1 MRKLSSVTSGITL
14 CLIAASLICGC
25 TDSGSRVDS
34 TTATAAATATPTT
47 APINVENVTVQTVPI
62 DDIEIAYK
70 EFGDGPPL
78 VLIMGYAGT
87 MDMWDVP
94 VLQGLA
100 RDYRVVVFDNRGMGL
115 STSSEK
121 DYTISLFANDTAAF
135 MEAIGIEKAHI
146 LGWSMGADIALALA
160 HEHPERVDKLILY
173 AADPGGDESVPMDP
187 EVEKA
192 LLNTTGTAEERG
204 MRLLSLLF
212 PADWMAQHPNT
223 EEYFPNVTESTPAE
237 NIARQG
243 EAMGARKGVS
253 AWLGTVTQPTLL
265 IVGNQDIL
273 AQPANSFYIGE
284 RIPSASVVQIRGG
297 GHGVMYQYPEDFVSV
312 VGMFLELGEG

>member
-1 MRKLSSVTSGITL
+1 MRKFSPVTSGITL
-14 CLIAASLICGC
+14 CLIAACLICGC
-25 TDSGSRVDS
+25 TDTGAPADI
-34 TTATAAATATPTT
+34 TGTATAATPLTAD
-47 APINVENVTVQTVPI
+47 PIDIENVTVQTASV
-62 DDIEIAYK
+62 DDIQIAYK

-87 MDMWDVP
+87 MDMWDVR
-94 VLQGLA
+94 VLQELA
-100 RDYRVVVFDNRGMGL
+100 RHYRVVVFDNRGMGL

-121 DYTISLFANDTAAF
+121 EYTISLFANDTAAF
-135 MEAIGIEKAHI
+135 MEAIGREKAHI
-146 LGWSMGADIALALA
+146 LGWSMGSDIALALT

-192 LLNTTGTAEERG
+192 LLNTSGTPMERG

-212 PADWMAQHPNT
+212 PSDWMAQHPSP

-265 IVGNQDIL
+265 IVGDQDIL
-273 AQPANSFYIGE
+273 ARPANSFYIGE

-297 GHGVMYQYPEDFVSV
+297 GHGVMYQYPEDFTDIVLT
-312 VGMFLELGEG
+312 FLELEQW

>member
-1 MRKLSSVTSGITL
+1 MRKLSPVTSIIAL
-14 CLIAASLICGC
+14 CLIAACLICGC
-25 TDSGSRVDS
+25 TDTGAPADI
-34 TTATAAATATPTT
+34 TTTATATPT
-47 APINVENVTVQTVPI
+47 ADPIDIENVTVRTVAV

-87 MDMWDVP
+87 MDMWDVR
-94 VLQGLA
+94 VLQELA

-121 DYTISLFANDTAAF
+121 EYTISLFANDTADF
-135 MEAIGIEKAHI
+135 MEAIGIEKAHV
-146 LGWSMGADIALALA
+146 LGWSMGADVALALA
-160 HEHPERVDKLILY
+160 HEHPERVEKLILY
-173 AADPGGDESVPMDP
+173 ASDPGGNESVPMDP
-187 EVEKA
+187 EVEKT
-192 LLNTTGTAEERG
+192 LLNTSGTPMERG

-212 PADWMAQHPNT
+212 PSDWMAQNPNP
-223 EEYFPNVTESTPAE
+223 EGYFPNVTESTPPD

-243 EAMGARKGVS
+243 EAMGARTGVS

-265 IVGNQDIL
+265 IVGDQDIL
-273 AQPANSFYIGE
+273 AQPANSFYIGQ

-297 GHGVMYQYPEDFVSV
+297 GHGVMYQYPEDFTDIVRT
-312 VGMFLELGEG
+312 FLELEQW

>member
-121 DYTISLFANDTAAF
+121 DYTNSRNI
-135 MEAIGIEKAHI
+135 
-146 LGWSMGADIALALA
+146 
-160 HEHPERVDKLILY
+160 P
-173 AADPGGDESVPMDP
+173 
-187 EVEKA
+187 
-192 LLNTTGTAEERG
+192 TTLTKSSG
-204 MRLLSLLF
+204 
-212 PADWMAQHPNT
+212 
-223 EEYFPNVTESTPAE
+223 Y
-237 NIARQG
+237 
-243 EAMGARKGVS
+243 
-253 AWLGTVTQPTLL
+253 
-265 IVGNQDIL
+265 
-273 AQPANSFYIGE
+273 
-284 RIPSASVVQIRGG
+284 
-297 GHGVMYQYPEDFVSV
+297 
-312 VGMFLELGEG
+312 